1 MSRNPR
7 FPSFPRQSA
16 AQGDAAH
23 AGAAVRDALAPAQAS
38 GAEAAEAAEA
48 RGNDLAR
55 AFARIAATAMAGL
68 PINHPALTVEAIGF
82 RPWQGLAVGVLVTP
96 WAINLMLLPLAAGEA
111 AAAAA
116 GFAPLGPD
124 RTRVWAFP
132 AGDFAAMGG
141 EAPETG
147 PYHTVSL
154 LSPVEG
160 LATQADARC
169 FALATLAALFTP
181 GGIAA
186 PEELPAA
193 SPASGAGPGSATSS
207 NPATGADLGDGVSET
222 GAASQSAQGMV
233 GEQALARG
241 FAPSAKT
248 AAATGNGG
256 GPVFTGSADAV
267 AAVQPASAA
276 SASALAAAPADAARR
291 GFFRRLTG
299 TAGGRP

>member
-16 AQGDAAH
+16 VPGDAAR
-23 AGAAVRDALAPAQAS
+23 AGAVVRNTLAPALAS
-38 GAEAAEAAEA
+38 DAETAEA

-68 PINHPALTVEAIGF
+68 PLNHPALTVEAIGF

-96 WAINLMLLPLAAGEA
+96 WTINLMLLPLAAGEA
-111 AAAAA
+111 AT

-186 PEELPAA
+186 PEDMPAA
-193 SPASGAGPGSATSS
+193 SPTSAVADSTTSP
-207 NPATGADLGDGVSET
+207 NAATGADLGDGVSET
-222 GAASQSAQGMV
+222 GAASQSAQGMA

-241 FAPSAKT
+241 FAPSAKM
-248 AAATGNGG
+248 AAAAGNGG
-256 GPVFTGSADAV
+256 G
-267 AAVQPASAA
+267 PASAA
-276 SASALAAAPADAARR
+276 SADAAAAVQPAGAASASAPPAPADAARR

>member
-1 MSRNPR
+1 MA
-7 FPSFPRQSA
+7 FA
-16 AQGDAAH
+16 E
-23 AGAAVRDALAPAQAS
+23 PA
-38 GAEAAEAAEA
+38 AAEA

-68 PINHPALTVEAIGF
+68 PLNHPALTVEAIGF

-96 WAINLMLLPLAAGEA
+96 WAINLMLLPLAAGE
-111 AAAAA
+111 AAA

-193 SPASGAGPGSATSS
+193 SPASGAGSDSTTSS
-207 NPATGADLGDGVSET
+207 NAATGADLGDGVSET
-222 GAASQSAQGMV
+222 GAASRSAPGMAE
-233 GEQALARG
+233 EQALARG
-241 FAPSAKT
+241 FAPSAKM
-248 AAATGNGG
+248 AAAAGNGG
-256 GPVFTGSADAV
+256 GPASAASADAV
-267 AAVQPASAA
+267 AAVQPASAT
-276 SASALAAAPADAARR
+276 APADAARR